1 MKWDPA
7 FDNLPRAARGLP
19 IHDLSLV
26 YLRAQMIRLRNGA
39 TCWIVVGGARPQ
51 SACPPKPRVKL

>member
-1 MKWDPA
+1 MKSDSA

-19 IHDLSLV
+19 IPDLSLV
-26 YLRAQMIRLRNGA
+26 YLRAQMIRLRNRGRLS
-39 TCWIVVGGARPQ
+39 IVVGGARPR